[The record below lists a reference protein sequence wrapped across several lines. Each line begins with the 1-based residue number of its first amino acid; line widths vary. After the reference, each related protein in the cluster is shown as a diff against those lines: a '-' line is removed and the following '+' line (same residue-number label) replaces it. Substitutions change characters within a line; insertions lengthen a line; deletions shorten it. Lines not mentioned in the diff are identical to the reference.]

1 MFNFQQKMTRHTKK
15 KKKENMT
22 HWKEQNKSPEI
33 ISVETQTANFLDKA
47 INMLKEQKGNTNK

>member
-1 MFNFQQKMTRHTKK
+1 
-15 KKKENMT
+15 MT